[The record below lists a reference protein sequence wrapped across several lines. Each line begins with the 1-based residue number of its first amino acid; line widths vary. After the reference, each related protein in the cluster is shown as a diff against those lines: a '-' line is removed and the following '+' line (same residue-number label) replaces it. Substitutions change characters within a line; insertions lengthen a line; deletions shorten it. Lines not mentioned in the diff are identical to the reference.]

1 MLMFTLAISCLTTSN
16 LPWFMDL
23 TFQFPMWYCSL
34 QHQTLLLSP
43 VTSTTGYCFWFGSIS
58 SFFLE
63 LFVHW
68 SPVAYWAPID
78 LGSSPL
84 TILSFLSFHTVH
96 GVFKAR
102 ILKWFATP
110 FSSGPHSVRP
120 LHDDRS
126 VFGGPIRHALEVSKK
141 RKEKGADNLL
151 EDIMVENFHNE
162 GKETDTQIEEAQR
175 VSNKIDTKTD
185 YN

>member
-1 MLMFTLAISCLTTSN
+1 MQDDRPDVENCEKIYKCVFFFFVLFFIWLHPFI
-16 LPWFMDL
+16 
-23 TFQFPMWYCSL
+23 
-34 QHQTLLLSP
+34 LSG
-43 VTSTTGYCFWFGSIS
+43 VIS
-58 SFFLE
+58 SLISSSILGTYQPGEFL
-63 LFVHW
+63 FQC
-68 SPVAYWAPID
+68 PI
-78 LGSSPL
+78 
-84 TILSFLSFHTVH
+84 FLPFHIIH
-96 GVFKAR
+96 GVLKAR
-102 ILKWFATP
+102 TLKWFATP